1 MEGYPLQSFSTV
13 SDSGKSSPIKSPGSL
28 APPPQISAASWAIV
42 NVGTGDCISS
52 KNSGSI
58 KDIASLT
65 KIMTLFVVKQCL
77 RHNLVSGQDIVKVPR
92 EAVLLG
98 GTTANLR
105 HNDLIKLIDLLYG
118 LMLPSGNDAAYTL
131 ADYCGAHMLKD
142 PRVNKKKSSLNPVGF
157 FIKQMNVWAKHLR
170 LKNTMFLNPHGLSH
184 LGNHSTAIEISK
196 LASLLIKRQFIE
208 TIVSTPKYSCL
219 IENAGISRNLNWVNT
234 NLLLGFEGVTG
245 FKTGRTHTAGPCL
258 CVTFKNDKVGLCVTL
273 LNSRT
278 PEKRWTE
285 ARKLYDWA
293 VTQLESN
300 FEKIRKNRNLANFIN
315 SG

>member
-1 MEGYPLQSFSTV
+1 MEGYTLQTFSTLA
-13 SDSGKSSPIKSPGSL
+13 DSGKSSPVKSLSSP

-42 NVGTGDCISS
+42 NIQNGDCISS
-52 KNSGSI
+52 KNSSSI

-65 KIMTLFVVKQCL
+65 KIMTLFIVKQCL
-77 RHNLVSGQDIVKVPR
+77 RYKLVTDQDIVRVPH

-142 PRVNKKKSSLNPVGF
+142 PKINKKKCNLYPVDF
-157 FIKQMNVWAKHLR
+157 FIKQMNAWAKHLK

-196 LASLLIKRQFIE
+196 IACLLIKRPFIE
-208 TIVSTPKYSCL
+208 QIVTTPKYSCY
-219 IENAGISRNLNWVNT
+219 IENGGISRKLNWANT
-234 NLLLGFEGVTG
+234 NLLLGTEGVTG

-258 CVTFKNDKVGLCVTL
+258 CATFKNNNIGLCITL

-278 PEKRWTE
+278 PEKRWGE
-285 ARKLYDWA
+285 ARKLYEWA
-293 VTQLESN
+293 SN
-300 FEKIRKNRNLANFIN
+300 QYEFKFEKQKKNRN
-315 SG
+315 